1 MAKVEGRLH
10 EMSLAINDAELAI
23 GPIVDLVKLMETAN
37 DKVVVKIS
45 LGRLRQIANC
55 YPALNKIVN
64 DPKFTCRGS
73 NLND

>member
-1 MAKVEGRLH
+1 MTKVAGRLH

-23 GPIVDLVKLMETAN
+23 GPITDLLKLMETAH

-64 DPKFTCRGS
+64 DPKFSCRG
-73 NLND
+73 NK

>member
-1 MAKVEGRLH
+1 MKVAGRLH

-23 GPIVDLVKLMETAN
+23 GPITDIVKLMDTAD

-45 LGRLRQIANC
+45 LKRLRQIAKC

-64 DPKFTCRGS
+64 DPRFSCRNS
-73 NLND
+73 

>member
-1 MAKVEGRLH
+1 MTIDNKLH

-23 GPIVDLVKLMETAN
+23 GPIVDLVKLMKPA
-37 DKVVVKIS
+37 DGKVVVKIS

-64 DPKFTCRGS
+64 DPNFSCRGK
-73 NLND
+73 

>member
-1 MAKVEGRLH
+1 MAKVASRLH
-10 EMSLAINDAELAI
+10 KMSLACNDAELAI

-37 DKVVVKIS
+37 DKIAVKIS

-64 DPKFTCRGS
+64 DPEFTCR
-73 NLND
+73 

>member
-1 MAKVEGRLH
+1 MIKVAGRLH
-10 EMSLAINDAELAI
+10 EMSLVINDAELAI
-23 GPIVDLVKLMETAN
+23 GPIVDLIKLMETAK

-64 DPKFTCRGS
+64 DPKFSCRSGK
-73 NLND
+73 